1 MRKSPSPR
9 APKNHADFVTRF
21 PGVAKAWDA
30 MGAAARDAGPLDER
44 TCRLVKLGI
53 AIGAQHVGAVHA
65 AVRRARAA
73 GIPDAEIEQTVAL
86 AATTLGG
93 PHAAAAW
100 SWVHEELASSK
111 A

>member
-1 MRKSPSPR
+1 MPKKRPER
-9 APKNHADFVTRF
+9 APKNHREFVTRF
-21 PGVAKAWDA
+21 PGVADAWES

-65 AVRRARAA
+65 AVRRARGA
-73 GIPDAEIEQTVAL
+73 GVPDEEIEQTVAL
-86 AATTLGG
+86 AASTIGG

-100 SWVHEELASSK
+100 SWVDEALRG
-111 A
+111 